1 MTLDTIFLKIN
12 TKKICNMS
20 QPVFLR
26 KEPFFS
32 HTHKKKKCIAESLV
46 SAEKVAAA
54 VETRHQN
61 FGAYRYAI
69 KIVI

>member
-1 MTLDTIFLKIN
+1 MTLETIFLKIN

-32 HTHKKKKCIAESLV
+32 HTQKKKCIAESLV